1 METVTIVFRVMTYIL
16 LILALYYLY
25 KFLYGNSWT
34 QKDIVVYSASSHTNG
49 MPSNNSNVTTLTTSV
64 PQLYPGGEYSIST
77 WVYVN
82 SWTTTTNKP
91 FLTLSGGGSFKSLVL
106 FLGQRTNKL
115 GVRISTTS
123 PSNPPKLNA
132 SEMAKIISN
141 SPMTPYSDN
150 DTQMCDIE
158 SVDLQKWV
166 NVTVVLMGKTVD
178 VYMDGKLA
186 RSCVYGTTFD
196 ADGNTPTITLG
207 GPNSF
212 SGYIGL
218 TRAANF
224 AYSPDI
230 VYSHYQQGPFAGF
243 SLSSLNPFSY
253 DLTLSSNGSTI
264 FSTSN
269 E

>member
-1 METVTIVFRVMTYIL
+1 METVTIVFRVMMYIL
-16 LILALYYLY
+16 VLLVLYYLY
-25 KFLYGNSWT
+25 KFLYGDSWA

-64 PQLYPGGEYSIST
+64 PQIYPGGEYSISI
-77 WVYVN
+77 WMYIN
-82 SWTTTTNKP
+82 SWTTTKNKP
-91 FLTLSGGGSFKSLVL
+91 FFTLSGGGGSFKSLVL

-115 GVRISTTS
+115 GVRISTTTGS
-123 PSNPPKLNA
+123 KLNA
-132 SEMAKIISN
+132 AEMGKITSS
-141 SPMTPYSDN
+141 SPMAPYTDN
-150 DTQMCDIE
+150 DISMCDIE

-207 GPNSF
+207 GPDSF

>member
-1 METVTIVFRVMTYIL
+1 METSLIVFRVLMYIL
-16 LILALYYLY
+16 LILVLYYVY
-25 KFLYGNSWT
+25 KFLYGDSWA

-49 MPSNNSNVTTLTTSV
+49 MPSNNSTVTTLTTSI
-64 PQLYPGGEYSIST
+64 PQIYPGGEYSINT
-77 WVYVN
+77 WIYVN
-82 SWTTTTNKP
+82 GWSTTTNKP
-91 FLTLSGGGSFKSLVL
+91 FLRLSGGGSFETLVL
-106 FLGQRTNKL
+106 FLGKTTNKL
-115 GVRISTTS
+115 GVRISTSDAT
-123 PSNPPKLNA
+123 NPPRLTS
-132 SEMAKIISN
+132 SEMAKIAPGSI
-141 SPMTPYSDN
+141 TPYRDA
-150 DTQMCDIE
+150 DMEKCDIE

-166 NVTVVLMGKTVD
+166 NITVVLMGTTVD

-186 RSCVYGTTFD
+186 RSCVYTTTFN
-196 ADGNTPTITLG
+196 ADGNTPTIKLG
-207 GPNSF
+207 GPDAFNGF
-212 SGYIGL
+212 IGS

-253 DLTLSSNGSTI
+253 NLTISSNGSTV